1 MCSFKKANIN
11 WHWVRGF
18 TPGLHSGHLEAHF
31 ETEGLNILF
40 FFWNVSWH
48 PFSRMSDTGDLHVT
62 SLVSELSRFPL
73 CWSVVSVIHQCMMEL
88 LRLLAQEV
96 LGQASGWCVRHQ
108 NCWAHLQPW
117 CSNQERWQQAKI
129 LQLLFRQ
136 CRIPE
141 LNLFLPFRPIP
152 LSRTHSWLLI
162 Q

>member
-1 MCSFKKANIN
+1 
-11 WHWVRGF
+11 
-18 TPGLHSGHLEAHF
+18 
-31 ETEGLNILF
+31 
-40 FFWNVSWH
+40 
-48 PFSRMSDTGDLHVT
+48 MSDTGDLHVT

-141 LNLFLPFRPIP
+141 LNLFLSALSPYPFIQNPFLIAYPVGQGLTRQLPCKVCN
-152 LSRTHSWLLI
+152 LLI
-162 Q
+162 KLGQFLWTLRIFLFFFNLSISESLMVPSP